1 MRSEFSGTGVALATP
16 LLRDLSIDFESLKKL
31 IEHILSGQVDYLV
44 VQGTTGESPVFSWEE
59 KLNLLRF
66 VLEENKGRV
75 PVVFGLG
82 GNNTLDLIKKSKDL
96 SDFDIAAFLSVS
108 PYYSRPSQDGII
120 RHYTMLADAF
130 PKPVILYNVP
140 TRTASNVE
148 AETTLRLAE
157 HANIIA
163 MKEASGNL
171 IQCEQILKN
180 KPEGFMLVS
189 GDDQMT
195 LNLIEKGADGVISVV
210 ANILPEIFTQMVN
223 AALAGDTKA
232 AGVVNQRLTPVYKL
246 LSEEGNPSSLK
257 TGLSELNICL
267 NTVRPPLFE
276 GSDSLKMKWKELLTA
291 FKA

>member
-1 MRSEFSGTGVALATP
+1 MATP